1 MMQTTDNTKTHADL
15 PQHELLA
22 ERSFW
27 HSLDAKDWLFAALI
41 PLIAAFV
48 QYTCRTEWMY
58 TKSLSC
64 GRA

>member
-27 HSLDAKDWLFAALI
+27 HSLDAKDWMFAALI
-41 PLIAAFV
+41 PHIAAFV
-48 QYTCRTEWMY
+48 HFT
-58 TKSLSC
+58 LPN
-64 GRA
+64 